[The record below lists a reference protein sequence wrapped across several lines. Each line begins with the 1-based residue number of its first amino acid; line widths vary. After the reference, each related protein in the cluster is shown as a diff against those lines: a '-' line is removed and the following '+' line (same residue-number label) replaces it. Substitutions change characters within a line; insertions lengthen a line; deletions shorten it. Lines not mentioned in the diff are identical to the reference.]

1 MHFDLHISTCIYEGE
16 AKKKAIEALVKSK
29 REKVSQKMDTE
40 ATADGADDG
49 DEDEDMDDEEKIRI
63 DELLDGLTLAG
74 AGSEGADSILTAE
87 QVTILTFFCK
97 KLTYWSSQIFIL
109 HATYCCYVI
118 FYF

>member
-1 MHFDLHISTCIYEGE
+1 MRAHVNLYKGE
-16 AKKKAIEALVKSK
+16 AKKKAIEASVKSK

-40 ATADGADDG
+40 ATADGADNG

-87 QVTILTFFCK
+87 QVIAVTFFAK
-97 KLTYWSSQIFIL
+97 I
-109 HATYCCYVI
+109 
-118 FYF
+118 